1 MRKAMLSVL
10 METRNDEEWLA
21 VTLASLVGGAVEG
34 MVREVIVCDAGSTD
48 RTRDVAEHAGC
59 RIMAGGGIAVGIAQA
74 RSDWLLLLE
83 PGARLE
89 DGWIEAVVAHIGKAT
104 MAARFSRAKGSR
116 APFLSRMLSQPRALE
131 QGLLVT
137 RRQATV
143 LSKRAASAE
152 ALARG
157 LAVKTLHAGIWPA
170 SVKRT

>member
-10 METRNDEEWLA
+10 METRNDEERLA

-34 MVREVIVCDAGSTD
+34 MVREVVVCDAGSTD

-59 RIMAGGGIAVGIAQA
+59 RIMAGGGIAMGIAQA
-74 RSDWLLLLE
+74 RSDWLLFLE

-89 DGWIEAVVAHIGKAT
+89 EGWIEAVATHIGKAA
-104 MAARFSRAKGSR
+104 MAARFSRAKASR
-116 APFLSRMLSQPRALE
+116 APFLSRMLSRTRALE

-137 RRQATV
+137 RRQAAV
-143 LSKRAASAE
+143 LSKKAASAE

-157 LAVKTLHAGIWPA
+157 LAVKTLRTGIWPA
-170 SVKRT
+170 PAKRA